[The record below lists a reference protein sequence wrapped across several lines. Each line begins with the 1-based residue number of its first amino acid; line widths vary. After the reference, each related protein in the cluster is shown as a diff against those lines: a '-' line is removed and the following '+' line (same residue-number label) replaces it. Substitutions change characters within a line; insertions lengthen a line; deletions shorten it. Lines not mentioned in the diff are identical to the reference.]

1 MCPLKREAREF
12 VIELG
17 SPGGVLGNTKTD
29 RVVAGVAVLAGRHVP
44 GRLAQRDSAIVATL
58 ALHRNVIVLL
68 IDVAGLAAEPAV
80 RTVGRDAGGFVVIFV
95 LFIVCRRYRDGPN
108 EEGQQQK

>member
-1 MCPLKREAREF
+1 MCPLKREASEF

-29 RVVAGVAVLAGRHVP
+29 GVVAGVAVLAGRHVP

-58 ALHRNVIVLL
+58 ALHGNIVVFL
-68 IDVAGLAAEPAV
+68 IDVARLAAKPAV
-80 RTVGRDAGGFVVIFV
+80 RTVGRDAGGFVVV
-95 LFIVCRRYRDGPN
+95 LVFIIICGRHRDGPN